1 MAELNKNFGGVG
13 LLVSS
18 FWEARRREDEK
29 KTELQAIAILHKNC
43 QLHTLL
49 SNMAQAENG

>member
-18 FWEARRREDEK
+18 FWEARGREDER
-29 KTELQAIAILHKNC
+29 TELRAIAILHKNC

-49 SNMAQAENG
+49 LNMAWAANG